1 MKIDWTA
8 LALVAVVS
16 ITTTV
21 LFVVLLSFGIRFVA
35 SADVRVHGGRP
46 GSASQA
52 LGYALLG
59 LAAVLVLFGLY
70 LIVPQFH

>member
-1 MKIDWTA
+1 MTIDWTA

-21 LFVVLLSFGIRFVA
+21 LFVVLLSFGIRLVS
-35 SADVRVHGGRP
+35 SANVREHGGQS
-46 GSASQA
+46 GAASQA
-52 LGYALLG
+52 VGYALLG
-59 LAAVLVLFGLY
+59 LAAILVLFGIY

>member
-21 LFVVLLSFGIRFVA
+21 LFVVLLSFGIRLVA
-35 SADVRVHGGRP
+35 SADVRVHGGRS